1 MHWLASLTLL
11 LGTVCG
17 LMGLGLPVA
26 FAFLVTDLVGV
37 YLFMGGERGVVQL
50 LGNALSSVTTFTLVP
65 VPLFLL
71 MGELFFHTGIAVRV
85 FDALDKC
92 LGRLPGRLSLLTVGG
107 GTLFAALSGS
117 SIANTAMM
125 GSMMVPEMTR
135 RGYKP
140 VMSIGA
146 IMGTGGLAILIPPSA
161 LAVLLGSL
169 ARVDIGALLIAGI
182 LPGLLLAVL
191 YVALILGIARI
202 DPAAAPNYDVAPAR
216 PLEIVRALIIDVLPM
231 GFIVFLVIG
240 LILLGWATPSESAAF
255 GVGGVLVLAAAFRKI
270 SWASLVKSL
279 DGTLRVTVMSFLIIL
294 ASSTFSQILAF
305 SGASSGLIGWA
316 TAVEMPAWTALVIM
330 FVVVLFLGF
339 FMDQLSI
346 MLLTV
351 PIFFP
356 LAQVYGMDPVWLA
369 VIIMMGLEIGLTTP
383 PFGLLL
389 FIMQGVAPPGTT
401 FAQICWAAA
410 PFIGCALLVTV
421 LIMVFPQIALWLP
434 GLAATP

>member
-1 MHWLASLTLL
+1 MHWFASLIIL
-11 LGTVCG
+11 LGMVCG
-17 LMGLGLPVA
+17 LMGLGFPVA

-37 YLFMGGERGVVQL
+37 FLFMGGERGITQL
-50 LGNALSSVTTFTLVP
+50 IGNMLSSVTTFTLVP
-65 VPLFLL
+65 VPLFIL
-71 MGELFFHTGIAVRV
+71 MGELFFHTGIAIRV

-92 LGRLPGRLSLLTVGG
+92 LGRLPGRLSFLTVGG

-117 SIANTAMM
+117 SLANTAMM

-161 LAVLLGSL
+161 LAVLLASL
-169 ARVDIGALLIAGI
+169 ARIDVGALLIAGI
-182 LPGLLLAVL
+182 VPGLVLATC
-191 YVALILGIARI
+191 YVTLILLIVRI
-202 DPAAAPNYDVAPAR
+202 DPQAAPVYDIAQVSR
-216 PLEIVRALIIDVLPM
+216 GQVVRALIVDVAPM
-231 GFIVFLVIG
+231 GVVVFLVVG

-255 GVGGVLVLAAAFRKI
+255 GVGGVLLLAVAFRRL
-270 SWASLVKSL
+270 SWAALVKSL
-279 DGTLRVTVMSFLIIL
+279 DGTLRVTVMTLLIIL

-305 SGASSGLIGWA
+305 SGASSGLISWA
-316 TAVEMPAWTALVIM
+316 TSLDMPPWVALLVMYLTI
-330 FVVVLFLGF
+330 LFLGC

-356 LAQVYGMDPVWLA
+356 LAHIYGMDPIWLG
-369 VIIMMGLEIGLTTP
+369 IIVMMGLEIGLTTP

-410 PFIGCALLVTV
+410 PFVACGVFVSV
-421 LIMVFPQIALWLP
+421 LIMVFPSIALWLP
-434 GLAATP
+434 SLIAAP

>member
-1 MHWLASLTLL
+1 MHWLASTTIL
-11 LGTVCG
+11 LGMACG

-26 FAFLVTDLVGV
+26 FAFLVTDLIGV
-37 YLFMGGERGVVQL
+37 YIFLGGERGITQL
-50 LGNALSSVTTFTLVP
+50 ISNALSSVTTFTLIP

-71 MGELFFHTGIAVRV
+71 MGELFFHTGIAIRV

-92 LGRLPGRLSLLTVGG
+92 LGRVPGRLSFLTVGG

-169 ARVDIGALLIAGI
+169 AKVDIGALLIAGVI
-182 LPGLLLAVL
+182 PGLLLAFLYGVL
-191 YVALILGIARI
+191 IYGITYY
-202 DPAAAPNYDVAPAR
+202 DPDAAPTYDIPVPTAG
-216 PLEIVRALIIDVLPM
+216 EIVRAIVVDVLPM
-231 GFIVFLVIG
+231 GLIVFLVIG

-255 GVGGVLVLAAAFRKI
+255 GVGGVVLLALAFRKLT
-270 SWASLVKSL
+270 WVALVRSLE
-279 DGTLRVTVMSFLIIL
+279 GTLRVTVMTFLIIL

-305 SGASSGLIGWA
+305 SGASSGMIAWA
-316 TAVEMPAWTALVIM
+316 THLEMPSWVALLVM
-330 FVVVLFLGF
+330 FGIILFLGC
-339 FMDQLSI
+339 FMEQLSI

-369 VIIMMGLEIGLTTP
+369 IIVMMGLEIGLTTP

-389 FIMQGVAPPGTT
+389 FIMQGVTPPGTT
-401 FAQICWAAA
+401 FATICWAAA
-410 PFIGCALLVTV
+410 PFIGLTIFVTI
-421 LIMVFPQIALWLP
+421 LIMIFPQIALWLP
-434 GLAATP
+434 SLIAAP

>member
-1 MHWLASLTLL
+1 MHWLASLSLM
-11 LGTVCG
+11 LGLVCG
-17 LMGLGLPVA
+17 LMALGLPVA
-26 FAFLVTDLVGV
+26 FAFLVADLVGV
-37 YLFMGGERGVVQL
+37 FLFLGGERGITQL
-50 LGNALSSVTTFTLVP
+50 LGNALSSVSTFTLVP

-92 LGRLPGRLSLLTVGG
+92 LGRLPGRLSFLTVGG

-125 GSMMVPEMTR
+125 GSMMVPEMNR

-146 IMGTGGLAILIPPSA
+146 IMGTGALAILIPPSA

-169 ARVDIGALLIAGI
+169 ARIDIGALLIAGVM
-182 LPGLLLAVL
+182 PGLLLAFG
-191 YVALILGIARI
+191 YAMMIFSITRI
-202 DPAAAPNYDVAPAR
+202 DPHAAPLYDVARATPR
-216 PLEIVRALIIDVLPM
+216 EIARALAINVLPM
-231 GFIVFLVIG
+231 GLIVFLVIG

-255 GVGGVLVLAAAFRKI
+255 GVGGVMILALAFGKL
-270 SWASLVKSL
+270 SWLAIVRSLE
-279 DGTLRVTVMSFLIIL
+279 GTLRVTVMTFLIIL

-305 SGASSGLIGWA
+305 SGASNGLIAWA
-316 TAVEMPAWTALVIM
+316 TSVDMPAWVA
-330 FVVVLFLGF
+330 VVVMSAIILFLGC

-356 LAQVYGMDPVWLA
+356 LAQVYGMDPIWLG
-369 VIIMMGLEIGLTTP
+369 VIVMLGLEIGLTTP

-389 FIMQGVAPPGTT
+389 FIMQGVAPGVT
-401 FAQICWAAA
+401 FAQICQAAA
-410 PFIGCALLVTV
+410 PFVACSVLVMILV
-421 LIMVFPQIALWLP
+421 MIFPPIATWLP
-434 GLAATP
+434 GLIAVP

>member
-1 MHWLASLTLL
+1 MHWLASLSLL
-11 LGTVCG
+11 LVTVCG

-26 FAFLVTDLVGV
+26 FAFLVTDLIGV
-37 YLFMGGERGVVQL
+37 YLFMGGTRGFTQL
-50 LGNALSSVTTFTLVP
+50 IGNALSSVTIFTLVP

-92 LGRLPGRLSLLTVGG
+92 LGRLPGRLSFLTVGG

-125 GSMMVPEMTR
+125 GSMMVPEMNK

-140 VMSIGA
+140 IMSIGA

-161 LAVLLGSL
+161 LAVLLGSI
-169 ARVDIGALLIAGI
+169 ARVDIGALLIAGVM
-182 LPGLLLAVL
+182 PGLLLAVL
-191 YVALILGIARI
+191 YVALILGITRI
-202 DPAAAPNYDVAPAR
+202 DPQAAPAYEIAR
-216 PLEIVRALIIDVLPM
+216 PTPWEVVQALVVDVLPM
-231 GFIVFLVIG
+231 GVIVFLVVG

-255 GVGGVLVLAAAFRKI
+255 GVGGVVLLAAAFRKLTW
-270 SWASLVKSL
+270 SAVVKSL

-305 SGASSGLIGWA
+305 SGASGGLISWA
-316 TAVEMPAWTALVIM
+316 TSVEMPAWVALLVM
-330 FVVVLFLGF
+330 FGIVVALGC

-356 LAQVYGMDPVWLA
+356 LATVYGMDPIWLA
-369 VIIMMGLEIGLTTP
+369 IIIMMGLEIGLTTP

-389 FIMQGVAPPGTT
+389 FIMQGVAPKGTT

-410 PFIGCALLVTV
+410 PFIACALLVSV
-421 LIMVFPQIALWLP
+421 LIMIFPPIALWLP
-434 GLAATP
+434 GLISAP